1 MHRIPN
7 PYRIFF
13 ALALAAPGCAPAVSP
28 QATIAEK
35 TAALYAM
42 NADRMTAVLQQVYSR
57 NMMFTPPGRETR
69 EFDFFD
75 FDHTLADT
83 DTMVPV
89 KSSAGA
95 NRLEDSK
102 CFRLDKGDVPDYNVF
117 SRAELYGAAPIPETM
132 KRAREYAAAAD
143 TQVAVITARGQTHTF
158 NSVFEYT
165 AQRGAEVDIVLP
177 IHTDLI
183 QKALWDKMTYPAGVE
198 GVPSG
203 MKKALFM
210 AALID
215 LAQMRGGSIRT
226 ARYFEDTDSYF
237 RAAMEFLPARYPGV
251 RWEFYDIVRG
261 GTEKHRTYAERF
273 AAYAEKGTVHEPG
286 GSGLNASAYSSG
298 DCPGM

>member
-1 MHRIPN
+1 MHRKSQ
-7 PYRIFF
+7 PYRIFIP
-13 ALALAAPGCAPAVSP
+13 LILAAAGCTQSLGPNASA
-28 QATIAEK
+28 AEK
-35 TAALYAM
+35 ATAIYAANADRLTAALEVVYA
-42 NADRMTAVLQQVYSR
+42 R
-57 NMMFTPPGRETR
+57 NMQFTPPGRSTR

-89 KSSAGA
+89 KSSSGA
-95 NRLEDSK
+95 DRLEDSK

-117 SRAELYGAAPIPETM
+117 SRQELYGAAPIPETM
-132 KRAREYAAAAD
+132 KRAKEYTAEPD

-158 NSVFEYT
+158 NSVYEYT

-183 QKALWDKMTYPAGVE
+183 QKALWDRISYPAGVDS
-198 GVPSG
+198 VPSS

-215 LAQMRGGSIRT
+215 LAKMRGGNIRT

-237 RAAMEFLPARYPGV
+237 RGAMEFLPGRYPEI
-251 RWEFYDIVRG
+251 RWEFFDIIRG
-261 GTEKHRTYAERF
+261 GTEKHRTYTERF
-273 AAYAEKGTVHEPG
+273 AAYGERGVVHEPG
-286 GSGLNASAYSSG
+286 GETMKSSSYTSG

>member
-1 MHRIPN
+1 MNRTTQLP
-7 PYRIFF
+7 RIFF
-13 ALALAAPGCAPAVSP
+13 TLGFAAVGCAPSVSP
-28 QATIAEK
+28 QATSAEK

-42 NADRMTAVLQQVYSR
+42 NADRMTAALEVVYAR
-57 NMMFTPPGRETR
+57 NLMFTPPGRDIR

-89 KSSAGA
+89 KSSTGA
-95 NRLEDSK
+95 DRLEDSK
-102 CFRLDKGDVPDYNVF
+102 CLRIDKGDVPDYNVF
-117 SRAELYGAAPIPETM
+117 SRQELYAAAPIPETI
-132 KRAREYAAAAD
+132 KRAKEYTAAAD

-158 NSVFEYT
+158 NSIFEYT

-177 IHTDLI
+177 IHADLI
-183 QKALWDKMTYPAGVE
+183 QKALWDKMTYPSGVD
-198 GVPSG
+198 GIPSG

-215 LAQMRGGSIRT
+215 LAQMRGGTIRT

-237 RAAMEFLPARYPGV
+237 RAAMEFLPARYPAV
-251 RWEFYDIVRG
+251 RWEFYDIIRA
-261 GTEKHRTYAERF
+261 GTEKHRTYTERF
-273 AAYAEKGTVHEPG
+273 AGVAEKGSVHEPG
-286 GSGLNASAYSSG
+286 GETLKASAYSSG